1 MKDVGTR
8 IIVLEKGANPSR
20 PGTLQFSSGD
30 IRTLTD
36 APSRKTMLSE
46 KSETDRTSTAN
57 MNSRQKKSRL
67 AVASSGIG
75 SRKLLYFASLLS
87 AMSDG
92 PYGARVRRQRFRIG
106 RL

>member
-1 MKDVGTR
+1 MKHVGTR
-8 IIVLEKGANPSR
+8 IIVLEKRANTSR

-46 KSETDRTSTAN
+46 KSETDRTSMAN

-67 AVASSGIG
+67 AAASSGIG
-75 SRKLLYFASLLS
+75 LRKLLYFSSLIS
-87 AMSDG
+87 ARSVG
-92 PYGARVRRQRFRIG
+92 PYGARIWP
-106 RL
+106 